1 MTRNLRIKR
10 KRRTKAELLPLSN
23 ADVRAL
29 SLEGHVALAAVRSG
43 HGGAVQLGYL
53 AKTVYV
59 TFFLQDLMA
68 QEVDVVLFQEAEAI
82 IDRCIDRAST
92 VGKWSLLEQ
101 DLVVLERLLTV
112 YDAQLEAVP
121 AYLFSEAWEMFQR
134 AMVSSLQRPFDSVET
149 GKLEFTISE
158 LRAQMK

>member
-1 MTRNLRIKR
+1 M
-10 KRRTKAELLPLSN
+10 LPLSN

-29 SLEGHVALAAVRSG
+29 SLEGHVALATVRSG
-43 HGGAVQLGYL
+43 HGGAVQIGHL

-59 TFFLQDLMA
+59 TFFLQDLMV
-68 QEVDVVLFQEAEAI
+68 QEVDAVLFQEAEAI

-92 VGKWSLLEQ
+92 VGKWLLLEE

-121 AYLFSEAWEMFQR
+121 AYLFSEAWERFQR